1 MLEAP
6 AGAVDVNVHPQKQ
19 EVRFSDPS
27 AVAAAVR
34 HVVQRGVAMAAW
46 RSETGIQP
54 VHMIAS
60 LAPPALPLDGQPATA
75 LSERFA
81 RDLHRTSMIDPRRAS
96 ATSQASLFDASPR
109 RQPTP
114 SRAWADEVQAKTR
127 AARHAENAADRA
139 LRRSEYEAM
148 RSDVER
154 RSGGRSSAD
163 AGRSSPDADRSTF
176 EAGRSNFEAGRSDGA
191 DAGRLDRPVH
201 GAERAARDAA
211 RSAERRFDLKQTL
224 ESPSSLARRPFASDE
239 DMACAA
245 ELARALSS
253 TPPGADSGDWSEE
266 HARLNSAGNRTSTDE
281 AGLGWTA
288 DGVPGAG
295 MSSVDGSSHDGSM
308 RDGAMRDGSMRD
320 GSMRDGSMRDGSSG
334 DSGLEHPDRDADVR
348 FADGS
353 GRLDGAMSTRGYFS
367 QLRFMGQLDLT
378 YLVCETAGELVLVD
392 QHAAH
397 ERVELA
403 RLLANHTAQDVAIQ
417 KMLFPVTI
425 DATAAQ
431 IALVERMH
439 DVLAE
444 VGYEAEAFGKAT
456 LAIKA
461 VPAGIRHGDP
471 AQLLRRLLAEWE
483 REGAPA
489 EDERVARVLA
499 EIACHS
505 VVRAGD
511 RLNASE
517 AEALLRSLDDVD
529 PTTPAPHGKALL
541 LRLPLNEI
549 GRRFGRS

>member
-1 MLEAP
+1 
-6 AGAVDVNVHPQKQ
+6 
-19 EVRFSDPS
+19 
-27 AVAAAVR
+27 
-34 HVVQRGVAMAAW
+34 
-46 RSETGIQP
+46 
-54 VHMIAS
+54 
-60 LAPPALPLDGQPATA
+60 
-75 LSERFA
+75 
-81 RDLHRTSMIDPRRAS
+81 
-96 ATSQASLFDASPR
+96 
-109 RQPTP
+109 
-114 SRAWADEVQAKTR
+114 
-127 AARHAENAADRA
+127 
-139 LRRSEYEAM
+139 
-148 RSDVER
+148 
-154 RSGGRSSAD
+154 
-163 AGRSSPDADRSTF
+163 
-176 EAGRSNFEAGRSDGA
+176 
-191 DAGRLDRPVH
+191 
-201 GAERAARDAA
+201 
-211 RSAERRFDLKQTL
+211 
-224 ESPSSLARRPFASDE
+224 
-239 DMACAA
+239 
-245 ELARALSS
+245 
-253 TPPGADSGDWSEE
+253 
-266 HARLNSAGNRTSTDE
+266 
-281 AGLGWTA
+281 
-288 DGVPGAG
+288 
-295 MSSVDGSSHDGSM
+295 
-308 RDGAMRDGSMRD
+308 
-320 GSMRDGSMRDGSSG
+320 
-334 DSGLEHPDRDADVR
+334 
-348 FADGS
+348 
-353 GRLDGAMSTRGYFS
+353 MSTRGYFS

-403 RLLANHTAQDVAIQ
+403 RLLANHTAHDVAIQ

-425 DATAAQ
+425 DATPAQ

-549 GRRFGRS
+549 GRRFGRT